1 MSLYWFLIH
10 LNVILHFIQKFALIF
25 FLFWYFLHKNAIFT
39 LCLGFDEEEDREID
53 PEQFMMERHQQ
64 WRERQEIQKKLNKK
78 RSPKSERHLME
89 NDKVA
94 HSAPS
99 SPSRYFLDF
108 F

>member
-1 MSLYWFLIH
+1 M
-10 LNVILHFIQKFALIF
+10 
-25 FLFWYFLHKNAIFT
+25 
-39 LCLGFDEEEDREID
+39 CLGFDEEEDREID

-108 F
+108 SLIW